1 MLFIFIYMR
10 VQVVSLFVL
19 VSGVKIER
27 VSVKFFC
34 YSIGI
39 LQKLNLYIYYCMN
52 DFNVFVYL
60 CFFIKIRMGILN
72 FFLLYLYQ
80 YYKLK

>member
-27 VSVKFFC
+27 VCVKFFC

-60 CFFIKIRMGILN
+60 CFFIKNENGNIKFFFVIFILV
-72 FFLLYLYQ
+72 L
-80 YYKLK
+80 